1 VTDDELYGISSF
13 LKQGDTQVNL
23 AMANFSS
30 MTPLLGDD
38 SIFLGILQLTAC
50 INQIN
55 GISRGDC
62 SVVPPPPPPPPPG
75 VPGPATLI
83 LLGAG
88 LLGLIAARRLF
99 RKR

>member
-1 VTDDELYGISSF
+1 MDDELYGISSF
-13 LKQGDTQVNL
+13 LKQGDTQVTVTTSNI
-23 AMANFSS
+23 SS
-30 MTPLLGDD
+30 MTPLVGDD

-55 GISRGDC
+55 GITQGTC
-62 SVVPPPPPPPPPG
+62 GTVPPPPG

-83 LLGAG
+83 LLGVG
-88 LLGLIAARRLF
+88 LLGLIAASRLV